1 MSVEESFRKKKSIKN
16 VVFWNFRL
24 GDHSRKIDYQGL
36 YSNLASG
43 YQKFFTAVPFD
54 EKFC

>member
-1 MSVEESFRKKKSIKN
+1 MSVEKSFRKKIDQK

-43 YQKFFTAVPFD
+43 YQKLFAAVPFD